1 MALTKEISCREA
13 VALVSDYLD
22 GSLTFRRRRRLE
34 HHLSK
39 CDGCSGYLEQM
50 KVTIALSGKVGPE
63 DLSPEALERL
73 VEVFENF
80 QRDRREHGDSI

>member
-1 MALTKEISCREA
+1 MALTKEISCRDA

-22 GSLTFRRRRRLE
+22 GSLTLRRRRRLE

-39 CDGCSGYLEQM
+39 CDGCSAYLEQM
-50 KVTIALSGKVGPE
+50 RVTISLSGKVGPE
-63 DLSPEALERL
+63 DLTPEALERL

-80 QRDRREHGDSI
+80 QRERRNDGDGL